1 MRSVRRAPARC
12 RIDGRTSL
20 GQRSVRYPPDVTRT
34 LFDSVATLAAAVW
47 FYVQLFHRG
56 QHPASE
62 VCATYFGNDD
72 VVGLRIG
79 AGAVD
84 W

>member
-1 MRSVRRAPARC
+1 M
-12 RIDGRTSL
+12 
-20 GQRSVRYPPDVTRT
+20 
-34 LFDSVATLAAAVW
+34 FDSVATLAAAVW